1 MTPAGRKGDLD
12 EIFEI
17 LVTSYVEKGRA
28 RTAEGDLCWR
38 PATDVY
44 ETADQLVVQMELAG
58 LQPAAIEVLC
68 DARTLVVRGQRAE
81 SAEPGRRHFHTME
94 IDVGPFERRV
104 PLPTEIDPSTAA
116 ARYQGGFLFITFRK
130 GAPRPGRSR
139 QIPVDR

>member
-81 SAEPGRRHFHTME
+81 QRQLPGAGLGLHLATRAIRAHRGRITCLSSSDGTTFTA
-94 IDVGPFERRV
+94 RV
-104 PLPTEIDPSTAA
+104 PIRRTA
-116 ARYQGGFLFITFRK
+116 
-130 GAPRPGRSR
+130 
-139 QIPVDR
+139 